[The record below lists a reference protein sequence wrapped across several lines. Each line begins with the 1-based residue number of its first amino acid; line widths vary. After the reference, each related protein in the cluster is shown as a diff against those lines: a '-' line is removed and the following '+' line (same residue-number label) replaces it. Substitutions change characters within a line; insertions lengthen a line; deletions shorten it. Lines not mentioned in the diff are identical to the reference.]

1 MLGEACLVGQSG
13 SRGSS
18 PLHRLLVASFS
29 PLHEVTSGQ
38 HTYTEAQNHG

>member
-1 MLGEACLVGQSG
+1 MGEACLVWQSG

-18 PLHRLLVASFS
+18 PLHRLLVAASS

-38 HTYTEAQNHG
+38 HTYSEAQNQG